1 MHLAEARSDTA
12 LRWAPTARPF
22 TRCRPCRQ
30 ARRLCCRASATP
42 AFGQSFSQLEEAT
55 SALRKAPFS
64 EKYEYSKDVLAAMSA
79 LKEAGALRLWGSAA
93 SVERR
98 NVVLWE
104 LKRVGIKEPSVIG
117 VSSIRAAP
125 AYVSLVRGSAGHA
138 QQLYSARSHAVG
150 HSHKVSTQGCTLL
163 LSGPVRS
170 GTKRAGRSS
179 AVC

>member
-1 MHLAEARSDTA
+1 MRTPSVHLAGARGTTA
-12 LRWAPTARPF
+12 SLRAPTARPF

-42 AFGQSFSQLEEAT
+42 ALGQSFSQLEDAAT
-55 SALRKAPFS
+55 ALRKAPPS
-64 EKYEYSKDVLAAMSA
+64 EKYEYSKDVLSA

-125 AYVSLVRGSAGHA
+125 CTRSRLNGAA
-138 QQLYSARSHAVG
+138 QGRRWRQSSARHYAVK
-150 HSHKVSTQGCTLL
+150 HSHTRSSQGCAVLQ
-163 LSGPVRS
+163 SAPGPWEE
-170 GTKRAGRSS
+170 
-179 AVC
+179 

>member
-1 MHLAEARSDTA
+1 MRTPSVHLAGARGTTA
-12 LRWAPTARPF
+12 SLRAPTARPF

-42 AFGQSFSQLEEAT
+42 ALGQSFSQLEDAAT
-55 SALRKAPFS
+55 ALRKAPPS

-125 AYVSLVRGSAGHA
+125 CTRSRLNGAA
-138 QQLYSARSHAVG
+138 QGRRWRQSSARHYAVR
-150 HSHKVSTQGCTLL
+150 HSHTRSSQGCAVLQ
-163 LSGPVRS
+163 SAPGPWEE
-170 GTKRAGRSS
+170 
-179 AVC
+179 